1 MISIDLSGYNALV
14 CGASR
19 GIGRACASVLARA
32 GASVVALAR
41 DGAELE
47 RLIGQL
53 HGTPGQKHQYLVA
66 DMGNPLDLDKKL
78 TPLVLEHPLHILVNN
93 TGGPPGGAILQ
104 ARGDAFESAF
114 RQHLMSSQ
122 VLVQKC
128 VPSMVA
134 AHYGRIINILSTSV
148 KQPIENLGVSNTIR
162 AAVANWAKTLAGEL
176 AGQGITVN
184 NVLPGATLTDRLVN
198 LSTTE
203 AEKRGISVESIR
215 DEMLHAI
222 PSRRFATPEEIAH
235 AVAFLSSPLAA
246 YITGIN
252 LPVDGGRTRCL

>member
-1 MISIDLSGYNALV
+1 MISIDLTGYTALV

-19 GIGRACASVLARA
+19 GIGRASATVLARA

-47 RLIGQL
+47 RLIGHL
-53 HGTPGQKHQYLVA
+53 PGTHGQKHQYLVA
-66 DMGNPLDLDKKL
+66 DMGNPLDLEKKL
-78 TPLVLEHPLHILVNN
+78 TPLVLEHAIHILVNN
-93 TGGPPGGAILQ
+93 TGGPAGGAILQ

-114 RQHLMSSQ
+114 RQHLVSGQ
-122 VLVQKC
+122 VLVQQC
-128 VPSMVA
+128 VPTMVA
-134 AHYGRIINILSTSV
+134 ANYGRIINILSTSV
-148 KQPIENLGVSNTIR
+148 KQPLENLGVSNAIR

-184 NVLPGATLTDRLVN
+184 NVLPGATLTDRLAN
-198 LSTTE
+198 LTA
-203 AEKRGISVESIR
+203 AESKKRGVPVEVIR
-215 DEMLHAI
+215 DEMLNVI
-222 PSRRFATPEEIAH
+222 PSRRFATPDEIAN
-235 AVAFLSSPLAA
+235 AVVFLASPMAA